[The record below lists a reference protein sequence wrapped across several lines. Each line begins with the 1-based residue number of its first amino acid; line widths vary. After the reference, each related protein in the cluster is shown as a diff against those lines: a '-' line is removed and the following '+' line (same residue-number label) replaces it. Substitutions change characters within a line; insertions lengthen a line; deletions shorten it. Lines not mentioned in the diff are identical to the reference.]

1 MKPMDEGLV
10 SVSEGRGHAVELR
23 KEAYTMALYVSICL
37 LAALIALPES
47 QVTRGQVIGIIWG
60 VTVGLAAA
68 HWFAFRVSARLV
80 GDGSIREH
88 DLELAAA
95 QLAGAAAV
103 ALLVSIPVLILPPS
117 VELQFAQFELAAF
130 IALVGYAVARRG
142 GARRARAFAYSLA
155 MLAVG
160 VGIAALKNVLAGH

>member
-1 MKPMDEGLV
+1 MEEGLV
-10 SVSEGRGHAVELR
+10 SASEGRGHAVELR
-23 KEAYTMALYVSICL
+23 KEAYTMALYVAICL
-37 LAALIALPES
+37 LAALIALPDS
-47 QVTRGQVIGIIWG
+47 PVTRGQVIGIIWG

-80 GDGSIREH
+80 GAGSIREH
-88 DLELAAA
+88 DIELGAA

-117 VELQFAQFELAAF
+117 VELQFAEFELAAF

-155 MLAVG
+155 MLTVG

>member
-1 MKPMDEGLV
+1 MDEELV
-10 SVSEGRGHAVELR
+10 RASEGRGHAVELR
-23 KEAYTMALYVSICL
+23 REAYTMALYVAICL
-37 LAALIALPES
+37 LAALIALPDS
-47 QVTRGQVIGIIWG
+47 PVTRGQVIGIIWG

-80 GDGSIREH
+80 GAGSIGEQ
-88 DLELAAA
+88 DIELAVA

-117 VELQFAQFELAAF
+117 VELQVAEFELAAL
-130 IALVGYAVARRG
+130 IALVGYTVARRG
-142 GARRARAFAYSLA
+142 GARQARAIVYALA